1 MNFYAIKKSQYYP
14 TIIGY
19 LEPDSQRGQKFLVN
33 GFVPELCVAYPIMTI
48 CGMIQWLYIWL
59 ISS

>member
-48 CGMIQWLYIWL
+48 CGMIQ
-59 ISS
+59 